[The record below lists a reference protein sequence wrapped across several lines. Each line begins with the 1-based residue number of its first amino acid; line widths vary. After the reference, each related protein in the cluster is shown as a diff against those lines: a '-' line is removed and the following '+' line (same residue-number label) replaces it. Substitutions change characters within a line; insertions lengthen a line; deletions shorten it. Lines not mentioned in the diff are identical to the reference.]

1 MSLFIT
7 DGPIAICDRCKTK
20 MLHKQ
25 LSPDRDKPGLMVCR
39 DCNDQRDPWR
49 EPFHPKDAD
58 IHVDRPRPDQPLKL
72 PVTDTTVDDMGHV
85 VEGPLPTDLTQ
96 KPSSE

>member
-7 DGPIAICDRCKTK
+7 DGPIAICDRCHTK
-20 MLHKQ
+20 MLRRE

-39 DCNDQRDPWR
+39 DCNDVRDPWR
-49 EPFHPKDAD
+49 EPWTPKDAD
-58 IHVDRPRPDQPLKL
+58 IHVDRPRPEQSLKI
-72 PVTDTTVDDMGHV
+72 PSTETTVDETGHV